1 MSNGGRKTHATR
13 IGSDWEPFDAVPSI
27 APAAGGLPR
36 ASCAF
41 GVDLL
46 DEIDSLL
53 DDQDV
58 LIGFWQAPGE

>member
-1 MSNGGRKTHATR
+1 MSSWGDKTHPTR
-13 IGSDWEPFDAVPSI
+13 IRSAWEPLDAVPFM
-27 APAAGGLPR
+27 APGASVPK

-41 GVDLL
+41 AAELL
-46 DEIDSLL
+46 EEIDSLL